1 MINIDELYLLILV
14 PTLILSIWAQI
25 KVKTTFARY
34 SKIQNSKGITGAQMA
49 SYIMKTNGIDDV
61 KIGHISG
68 NLTDHYSPTKK
79 ELKLSNPVYGVNSV
93 AAIGVAAHE
102 SGHAIQH
109 KRKYFPLVL
118 RSTLVPMANIGSAF
132 GPTLTIIGIIFSF
145 GILIDLGILL
155 FGAAVAFY
163 LITLPVE
170 INASSRAVKIL
181 RASNLFEEEELK
193 GVKKVLT
200 AAALTYVA
208 SALTAIVNLLR
219 LILLSKR
226 DD

>member
-1 MINIDELYLLILV
+1 MIYIDELYLLILV

-34 SKIQNSKGITGAQMA
+34 SKIQNSRGITGAQMA

-61 KIGHISG
+61 SIGHISG
-68 NLTDHYSPTKK
+68 NLTDHYSPTRK
-79 ELKLSNPVYGVNSV
+79 ELRLSNPVYGVNSV

-109 KRKYFPLVL
+109 KKKYFPLIL

-145 GILIDLGILL
+145 GVLIDLGILL

-170 INASSRAVKIL
+170 INASSRAVKLL
-181 RASNLFEEEELK
+181 RASNLFGEEELQ

-208 SALTAIVNLLR
+208 SALTAIANLLR
-219 LILLSKR
+219 LVLLSKR
-226 DD
+226 RD